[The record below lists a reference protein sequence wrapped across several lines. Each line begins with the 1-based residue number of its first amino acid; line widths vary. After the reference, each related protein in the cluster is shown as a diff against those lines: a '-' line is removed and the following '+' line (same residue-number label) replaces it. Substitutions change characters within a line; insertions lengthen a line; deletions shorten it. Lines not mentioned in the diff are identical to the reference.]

1 MNKCVGLSLWLDCEM
16 NVVRTFQ
23 VEVFFEKT
31 YQTNL
36 SRLVDFE

>member
-16 NVVRTFQ
+16 NVVRTFE
-23 VEVFFEKT
+23 EVFFEKT